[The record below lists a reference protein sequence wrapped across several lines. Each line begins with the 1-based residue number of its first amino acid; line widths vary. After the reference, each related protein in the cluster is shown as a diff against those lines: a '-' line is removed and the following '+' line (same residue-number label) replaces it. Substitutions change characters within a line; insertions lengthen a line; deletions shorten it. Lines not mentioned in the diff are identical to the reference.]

1 MQLLPQVPSGY
12 SLVCFD
18 EIDSTNA
25 EALRCSEKGQQDRL
39 WIVAERQIH
48 GRGRRGRKWITE
60 PGNLFATLLLNW
72 PGPVSKLS
80 QLSFV
85 AAVTVA
91 DMIEKLLAQSP
102 SRSKVRLKWPNDIL
116 LNGAKIG
123 GILIETSSTGVQS
136 TAIAIGIG
144 INVANHP
151 TQALAYP
158 TTDLNEHGLSH
169 SCSEI
174 FEKLA
179 ISFDHYLALWQSG
192 DGFALIKQR
201 WLDFGP
207 AIGQELRINT
217 GTDVVTG
224 NFAGLDQHGGLQ
236 LRMADGSQQVILAGD
251 VVASVGIEN
260 PPVKDT
266 CL

>member
-1 MQLLPQVPSGY
+1 VQLLPQVPSGY

-25 EALRCSEKGQQDRL
+25 EALRRSKAGQQDRL
-39 WIVAERQIH
+39 WIVAKRQSQ

-60 PGNLFATLLLNW
+60 PGNLFATLLLSW
-72 PGPVSKLS
+72 PGPVSVLS

-85 AAVTVA
+85 AAVAVA
-91 DMIEKLLAQSP
+91 DLIGKLILQSP
-102 SRSKVRLKWPNDIL
+102 SRSEVRLKWPNDIL
-116 LNGAKIG
+116 LDNAKIG
-123 GILIETSSTGVQS
+123 GILIETSSIGIQS

-151 TQALAYP
+151 TQSLAYP
-158 TTDLNEHGLSH
+158 TTDLTEHRL
-169 SCSEI
+169 CTNCIEV

-192 DGFALIKQR
+192 DGFSLIKQR

-207 AIGQELRINT
+207 SIGQELKIDT
-217 GTDVVTG
+217 GVNIVTG
-224 NFAGLDQHGGLQ
+224 CFAGLDQNGGLQ

-251 VVASVGIEN
+251 VIAGAENEN
-260 PPVKDT
+260 PPVKDR